1 MKRNFKMVVVSL
13 SFLIIGGILVACGH
27 NKSAK
32 ITTTE
37 TVTTETATE
46 EGTEIAYD
54 GYRILLPEG
63 YKLVDTEDGA
73 STYQKSDDEILV
85 IVTEPLYDEFDV
97 VNEEYVK
104 SLLEKSYLT
113 DTGTEKSFD
122 YKEGFGYKSSTY
134 YVEYNNNGVKMLG
147 QHFAAFDSVNKKMTL
162 ISFVLQNYKS
172 DEEVEEAT
180 SSSKNVFENFIKTN
194 FGSQ

>member
-1 MKRNFKMVVVSL
+1 MKKKFKMVVVSL
-13 SFLIIGGILVACGH
+13 SFLIIGGILVACG
-27 NKSAK
+27 NSKKTAE
-32 ITTTE
+32 ITSTEATTE
-37 TVTTETATE
+37 AAAE
-46 EGTEIAYD
+46 EGTEIACD

-63 YKLVDTEDGA
+63 YKLVSTEDGA

-85 IVTEPLYDEFDV
+85 IVTEPLYDEFDT

-104 SLLEKSYLT
+104 TLLEKSYLT

-134 YVEYNNNGVKMLG
+134 YVEYNNNGAKMLG

-180 SSSKNVFENFIKTN
+180 KSSKNVFENFIKTN